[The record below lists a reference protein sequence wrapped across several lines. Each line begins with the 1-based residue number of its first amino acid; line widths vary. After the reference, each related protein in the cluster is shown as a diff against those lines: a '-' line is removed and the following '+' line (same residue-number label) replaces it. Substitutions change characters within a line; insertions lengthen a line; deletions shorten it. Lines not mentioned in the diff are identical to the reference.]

1 MTDIQSKNNVLSAF
15 MRQAQN
21 GVRIWNV
28 FDVMYETDLPYP
40 ALKELLDSLE
50 KSGDVVCRDVKTYE
64 YTGAVERADVM
75 PSEKDFADGKR
86 ETFSRYLEEFKSDDC
101 DLYDLTDCGDDKDED
116 DEDDEDENDADTYD
130 IRSVEQCAAAGREFL
145 DKYGIEFDGQLAN
158 VLSLAISA
166 AERFGSPYIGTEHIL
181 YAMLLTDGSA
191 KTSLGFTADRQLEYT
206 AEFLSELCSM
216 KKAGGFTENASE
228 AISEAVQYA
237 KEINGQCACAGA
249 EHLLFK
255 ILSDSECS
263 AVKILS
269 RMQVAFA
276 EIYKRLAKAVNS

>member
-28 FDVMYETDLPYP
+28 FDVMYEADLPYP

-64 YTGAVERADVM
+64 YTGAVERGDVT

-86 ETFSRYLEEFKSDDC
+86 EIFSRYLEEFKSDNC
-101 DLYDLTDCGDDKDED
+101 DLFNLTDCGDGYD
-116 DEDDEDENDADTYD
+116 DDDEDENDMDTYV
-130 IRSVEQCAAAGREFL
+130 IRGVEQCAAAGREFL
-145 DKYGIEFDGQLAN
+145 DKNGIEFDEQLTN

-181 YAMLLTDGSA
+181 YAMLLTDSPA

-216 KKAGGFTENASE
+216 KKAGGFTGNASE

-237 KEINGQCACAGA
+237 KEINGECACAGA

>member
-64 YTGAVERADVM
+64 YTGAVERGDVT

-86 ETFSRYLEEFKSDDC
+86 EIFSRYLEEFKSDES
-101 DLYDLTDCGDDKDED
+101 DLYDLTDCGDDEAED
-116 DEDDEDENDADTYD
+116 GEDEDENDADTYD
-130 IRSVEQCAAAGREFL
+130 IRSVEQCAAAGRDFL
-145 DKYGIEFDGQLAN
+145 DKYGIEFDEQLAS
-158 VLSLAISA
+158 VLSLSISA

-181 YAMLLTDGSA
+181 YAMLLTDSPA

-216 KKAGGFTENASE
+216 KKAGGFTGNASE

-237 KEINGQCACAGA
+237 KEINGECACAGA

>member
-64 YTGAVERADVM
+64 YTGAVERGDVT

-86 ETFSRYLEEFKSDDC
+86 EIFSRYLEEFKSDNC
-101 DLYDLTDCGDDKDED
+101 DLFNLTDCGDGD
-116 DEDDEDENDADTYD
+116 DDDDEDENDMDTYV
-130 IRSVEQCAAAGREFL
+130 IRGVEQCAAACREFL
-145 DKYGIEFDGQLAN
+145 DKNGIEFDEQLTN

-181 YAMLLTDGSA
+181 YAMLLTDGPA

-228 AISEAVQYA
+228 AISEAVRYA

-255 ILSDSECS
+255 ILSDSECA

>member
-64 YTGAVERADVM
+64 YTGAVERGDVT

-86 ETFSRYLEEFKSDDC
+86 EIFSRYLEEFKSDNC
-101 DLYDLTDCGDDKDED
+101 DLFNLTDCGDGD
-116 DEDDEDENDADTYD
+116 DDDDDDENDMDTYV
-130 IRSVEQCAAAGREFL
+130 IRGVEQCAAACREFL
-145 DKYGIEFDGQLAN
+145 DKNGIEFDEQLTN

-181 YAMLLTDGSA
+181 YAMLLTDSPA

-237 KEINGQCACAGA
+237 KEINGECACAGA